1 MKENPTLDT
10 LIEIAISEDLGNL
23 GDITSNFFIDDIA
36 LSKGTIIAKERCII
50 SGPEIAENV
59 FKRIDP
65 SIKVNVNLESGSIAD
80 QGDVIINLSGNTCSI
95 LSAERIALNFLQRL
109 SGIATLT
116 NKYVEAVKGTN
127 AKILDT
133 RKTTPGWRVIEKMA
147 VKSGGGNN
155 HRMGLF
161 DMAMLKDNH
170 LTNDH
175 DPNSIQ
181 QKIHAFKKQYLK
193 TRIEVEADTLEQVN
207 QFVKMEGIDVILLDN
222 MSLDELSESVSL
234 RRGSIQF
241 EASGGIDLETVSQVA
256 KTGVDFISVG
266 SLTHSAVSVDLSLEL
281 EP

>member
-1 MKENPTLDT
+1 MSIVN
-10 LIEIAISEDLGNL
+10 SSS
-23 GDITSNFFIDDIA
+23 ITSNFFIDDIA
-36 LSKGTIIAKERCII
+36 VSKGTIIAKERCII
-50 SGPEIAENV
+50 SGPEIAETV

-181 QKIHAFKKQYLK
+181 QKIHAFKKQYPK

-234 RRGSIQF
+234 RRESIQF
-241 EASGGIDLETVSQVA
+241 EASGGINLETVSQVA